1 MAKETENGF
10 IYPEYGDKADIPSLM
25 QMNAEKVEYWIA
37 YYKGVADALHGNIE
51 SINGAIAVINTQLGI
66 IADEIDAVN
75 GVEA

>member
-1 MAKETENGF
+1 MAKETPNGF
-10 IYPEYGDKADIPSLM
+10 TYPDYSDIAAAPDTFKT
-25 QMNAEKVEYWIA
+25 NAEKAEYWIA